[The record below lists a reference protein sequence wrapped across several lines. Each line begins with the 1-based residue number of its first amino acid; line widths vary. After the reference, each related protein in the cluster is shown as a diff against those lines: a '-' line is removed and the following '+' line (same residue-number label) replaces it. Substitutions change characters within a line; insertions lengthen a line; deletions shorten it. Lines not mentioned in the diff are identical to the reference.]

1 MRSLLLVYNNAAFL
15 QSHRLEVA
23 RRAAESGWVVHV
35 ATPAGP
41 GADALR
47 EQGFRW
53 WEARFPR
60 GRADAG
66 ADLGAFRDCRRALRG
81 AAPAVAEFATVRPV
95 ILGGLASR
103 LAGVPSVFWIP
114 GLGTA
119 FTEGGGHRAR
129 WRHAAVAGYRAAFG
143 GRPSRV
149 LCENATD
156 LRELESAGA
165 IPVSAEARVLPGAS
179 VRVDRFLPAP
189 ERSGTPVVLYA
200 GRLLR
205 QKGVPEL
212 AEAAAILRARGVA
225 LRVRIAGAPD
235 PANPSSLSEREL
247 AELGRMAPIEWLG
260 HRADV
265 PRLLADASVVCLPSW
280 REGMP
285 QVLLEAGACARA
297 VVATDVPGC
306 RELITHG
313 ETGWLVPPRNPLA
326 LADGLARLAGDP
338 GLRHRLAHA
347 LRQRVVR
354 EFEAGLVADRIVST
368 YEELA
373 RAAVATGRQ

>member
-1 MRSLLLVYNNAAFL
+1 VTRSLLLVCNNAAFL
-15 QSHRLEVA
+15 RSHRLEVA
-23 RRAAESGWVVHV
+23 KRAAESGWSVHL
-35 ATPAGP
+35 ATPSGP
-41 GADALR
+41 EADALR
-47 EQGFRW
+47 QQGFRW
-53 WEARFPR
+53 WEARFTR
-60 GRADAG
+60 GKAGLAAELRAFA
-66 ADLGAFRDCRRALRG
+66 DCRRSLRG
-81 AAPAVAEFATVRPV
+81 AAPGVAEFATVRPV
-95 ILGGLASR
+95 ILGGVASR
-103 LAGVPSVFWIP
+103 LAGVPSVFWVP

-119 FTEGGGHRAR
+119 FMEPGSRGAR

-143 GRPSRV
+143 GRPARV

-156 LRELESAGA
+156 LRDLEGAGA
-165 IPVSAEARVLPGAS
+165 IPDGARALVLPGAS
-179 VRVDRFLPAP
+179 VRLDRFLPTP

-212 AEAAAILRARGVA
+212 AQAAALLHARGVA

-235 PANPSSLSEREL
+235 PANPSSLSQQDIAALDRL
-247 AELGRMAPIEWLG
+247 APLEWLG
-260 HRADV
+260 QRDDV

-313 ETGWLVPPRNPLA
+313 ETGWLVPPRDAAA
-326 LADGLARLAGDP
+326 LADALARLAGDP

-347 LRQRVVR
+347 LRERVVR
-354 EFEAGLVADRIVST
+354 EFEAGRVADRVVSV

-373 RAAVATGRQ
+373 RAAAVPR

>member
-1 MRSLLLVYNNAAFL
+1 VTRSLLLVYNNAAFL
-15 QSHRLEVA
+15 QSHRFEVA
-23 RRAAESGWVVHV
+23 RRAAASGWLVHV
-35 ATPAGP
+35 ATPSGP
-41 GADALR
+41 GVEALR
-47 EQGFRW
+47 EQGFHW

-60 GRADAG
+60 GRASAG
-66 ADLGAFRDCRRALRG
+66 ADLVAFADCRRALHS

-95 ILGGLASR
+95 ILGGVASR
-103 LAGVPSVFWIP
+103 LAGVPAVFWIP

-119 FTEGGGHRAR
+119 FTERGGRGAR
-129 WRHAAVAGYRAAFG
+129 WRHVAVAGYRAAFG
-143 GRPSRV
+143 GRPVRV

-156 LRELESAGA
+156 LRDLEAAGA
-165 IPVSAEARVLPGAS
+165 IPDSARARVLPGAS
-179 VRVDRFLPAP
+179 VRLDRFIPTP
-189 ERSGTPVVLYA
+189 ERSGTTVVLYA

-212 AEAAAILRARGVA
+212 AEAAAMLHARGVD
-225 LRVRIAGAPD
+225 LRVRLAGAPD
-235 PANPSSLSEREL
+235 PANPSSLSEGDL
-247 AELGRMAPIEWLG
+247 TALGRLAPLEWLG
-260 HRADV
+260 HCEDV
-265 PRLLADASVVCLPSW
+265 PRLLADASIVCLPSW

-306 RELITHG
+306 RDLITHG
-313 ETGWLVPPRNPLA
+313 ETGWLVPPRDAAA
-326 LADGLARLAGDP
+326 LADGLARLARDP

-354 EFEAGLVADRIVST
+354 EFEAGIVADRVVST

-373 RAAVATGRQ
+373 RAAAGPG